1 MAIDLATGFNIGSKD
16 AIDERQVLTLE
27 QMKNLDESIYPDK
40 YFAICKDNGKLYLYN
55 VNNIVDSET
64 GKFRV
69 LEGNTVGDG
78 TTDSAYTTVVFD
90 KSIDMGKYLL
100 LAKITNANY
109 ANNIIKFS
117 CPNFKGQN
125 QVGFRYED
133 DMDIY
138 KFELHF
144 NTGSMREPNG
154 YGVTLKQHGL
164 GLYSYP
170 LNDPQNT
177 EPKIEEAIRLYW
189 DYSKGDIYVFLV
201 DMMTAIPH
209 CVLEYTGSG
218 TLLRENTFVM
228 DDIYNWRDGINGTWE
243 ESKWKSIPYNKL
255 ETPPIYELGGGS
267 GSAEGATTY
276 TSLSQLGLTA
286 DATIDDVRDKL
297 QVGESCCI
305 RTDAFTNWSTL
316 FNSVQWGYLK
326 ITKTVNGLCEIWL
339 NDITSDNRLYY
350 GIQASGKFSKWQQV
364 QTRLTYVSLSQLGLT
379 ADATIDD
386 VINALKEG
394 ETALISTNEFTNY
407 KDGMFPNQCTNDQYA
422 VIKVEKESG
431 SKVFLEWRQKAGNA
445 YAIGGLDGSN
455 KFTNWDNLVR
465 FKKDGFADDSIVCIG
480 NTLSSDGVIQTL
492 ESLGFSNDIL
502 TWSTGVYRVSH
513 VSELINLPSDI
524 VSTAPA
530 FRLEHY
536 DCKKWGGNHNPN
548 TNTYAVRHSVLYAEK
563 GNIYHRYYE
572 SGDTSGVYE
581 NDTGWQ
587 QIHTKKEDDS
597 YIPDMYDRNANGDMP
612 VVGFD
617 RLADSIAVRT
627 NRGLVSTTETEA
639 TYDEDYVGGYVFAGA
654 NDILVKDKEMFNKI
668 KVLVHIPGVLRIG
681 IVNDKIYEANPRYST
696 CLVKWLVA
704 DFVAFTG
711 LKEYDIDDTVLE
723 EGQSIFLECRVGV
736 SSWYLNTGEATQV
749 GAITYPANS
758 CTTGLNVFD
767 KLDTTTNNALFK
779 SQKVNSSSCLT
790 SFGSSMYS
798 IGGKI
803 RGNFK
808 ERAYNN
814 GATSSKETYEN
825 TEYFGGLNIGLY
837 RRTKYSDTRFC
848 KCVENCDSV
857 SIVGNGTS
865 YTKLFASLGQEALE
879 GKSVYAFKL
888 DVNTIGNIT
897 IYHMKGTT
905 KDTVE
910 IIDKYTHYV
919 RAKGLQTIHLP
930 FDIKLGKGEYIGFG
944 GIHCKSTSDNVVQC
958 ECKWHYK
965 YNTKVSWMNT
975 YDTRSTGFYNM
986 SVDLATYP
994 ERFTEFGVNTS
1005 YLNIELICRGEKRS
1019 PLEDKYI
1026 SFTGDSITTFAGFC
1040 TTKTGYPEGNPA
1052 GDNAV
1057 YYPASGKV
1065 INNIDA
1071 TWWGI
1076 LARDNRMKILR
1087 NDAWSGSRVS
1097 SSEGSTDTKCLC
1109 GANRRYYL
1117 RNGYDFATNS
1127 SYPFG
1132 RPEIIVSMIGTN
1144 DLSGGVELG
1153 QEMFK
1158 GVTGAEEE
1166 YKTILSAFSL
1176 FCRRIHDQ
1184 EGRGGVKIVHFL
1196 IPRGSDYGYANANGV
1211 TIADLSLH
1219 FERIAKA
1226 WGQYFIPL
1234 SYFNGIKP
1242 NAPKRWSCPTGS
1254 LFKNTSGIE
1263 FPSADGLH
1271 PNAMGMEVIADGV
1284 HRFLCNIL

>member
-1 MAIDLATGFNIGSKD
+1 MGVKIADK
-16 AIDERQVLTLE
+16 LE
-27 QMKNLDESIYPDK
+27 QFN
-40 YFAICKDNGKLYLYN
+40 NGTYYL
-55 VNNIVDSET
+55 VDSSAVEYVD
-64 GKFRV
+64 KD
-69 LEGNTVGDG
+69 GNTKSVKEALDS
-78 TTDSAYTTVVFD
+78 TPTDNSTHKTVIFENN
-90 KSIDMGKYLL
+90 IDMGKYLL

-109 ANNIIKFS
+109 SNNIIKFS
-117 CPNFKGQN
+117 CPNYKGVNDTGFK
-125 QVGFRYED
+125 YEN

-144 NTGSMREPNG
+144 NTGSRRENNS

-170 LNDPQNT
+170 LSNPKNT
-177 EPKIEEAIRLYW
+177 EPRLEEAIRLYW
-189 DYSKGDIYVFLV
+189 DYSEGDIYVFLV
-201 DMMTAIPH
+201 DLMTAIPH

-218 TLLRENTFVM
+218 TLLRKDTFVM
-228 DDIYNWRDGINGTWE
+228 DDLYNRRDGLNGTWQ

-255 ETPPIYELGGGS
+255 EVPPIYELGGGS
-267 GSAEGATTY
+267 AEGSATF
-276 TSLSQLGLTA
+276 TSLS
-286 DATIDDVRDKL
+286 
-297 QVGESCCI
+297 E
-305 RTDAFTNWSTL
+305 
-316 FNSVQWGYLK
+316 
-326 ITKTVNGLCEIWL
+326 
-339 NDITSDNRLYY
+339 
-350 GIQASGKFSKWQQV
+350 
-364 QTRLTYVSLSQLGLT
+364 LGLT

-386 VINALKEG
+386 VIVALKDG
-394 ETALISTNEFTNY
+394 ETAIINTNKFTNY
-407 KDGMFPNQCTNDQYA
+407 LTMFPNQCANDQYA
-422 VIKVEKESG
+422 ILKVERESANRC
-431 SKVFLEWRQKAGNA
+431 FIEWRQKEGGA
-445 YAIGGLDGSN
+445 YAIGGLNGSN
-455 KFTNWDNLVR
+455 KFTNWNNLVR

-480 NTLSSDGVIQTL
+480 NTTSNDGVVQTL

-513 VSELINLPSDI
+513 VSGLINLPSDI
-524 VSTAPA
+524 ISTAPA
-530 FRLEHY
+530 FRLEHH
-536 DCKKWGGNHNPN
+536 DCKKWGGDHNPN
-548 TNTYAVRHSVLYAEK
+548 TDTWAVRHSVLYAEN

-572 SGDTSGVYE
+572 SGDTAGVYA

-587 QIHTKKEDDS
+587 QIHTKKEDDG
-597 YIPDMYDRNANGDMP
+597 YIPDMYDRNANGDIP
-612 VVGFD
+612 VVPFD
-617 RLADSIAVRT
+617 RLANFIAVRQ
-627 NRGLVSTTETEA
+627 NAGLVSTTETDA
-639 TYDEDYVGGYVFAGA
+639 TYDEDYVGGYAFMGA
-654 NDILVKDKEMFNKI
+654 NDILVKNKEMFNKI

-681 IVNDKIYEANPRYST
+681 IVNDKILEPNPRYST
-696 CLVKWLVA
+696 CLVKWLVT

-711 LKEYDIDDTVLE
+711 MKEYDIDDTVLE
-723 EGQSIFLECRVGV
+723 EGQSIFLECRVGI

-749 GAITYPANS
+749 GAVTYPANS
-758 CTTGLNVFD
+758 CTTGLRVTD
-767 KLDTTTNNALFK
+767 TLDSTTNNILFK

-790 SFGSSMYS
+790 SFGGSMYY
-798 IGGKI
+798 IGGNI
-803 RGNFK
+803 RTNFAT
-808 ERAYNN
+808 RAYNS
-814 GATSSKETYEN
+814 GKGSSKEAYEN

-848 KCVENCDSV
+848 KCVENCDSI
-857 SIVGNGTS
+857 SIVGDGTS
-865 YTKLFASLGQEALE
+865 YAKLFASLGQEALE
-879 GKSVYAFKL
+879 GKSIYAFKL

-897 IYHMKGTT
+897 IYHMKGTS

-919 RAKGLQTIHLP
+919 RAEGLQTIHLP

-965 YNTKVSWMNT
+965 YNTRVSWMNT
-975 YDTRSTGFYNM
+975 YDRRQTGFYNM
-986 SVDLATYP
+986 TVDLATYP
-994 ERFTEFGVNTS
+994 ERFTEFGTNSS

-1040 TTKTGYPEGNPA
+1040 TTQTGYPEGNPA

-1057 YYPASGKV
+1057 YYPSSGKV
-1065 INNIDA
+1065 VNNVDA

-1109 GANRRYYL
+1109 GTQRRYFL
-1117 RNGYDFATNS
+1117 RN
-1127 SYPFG
+1127 SYTLETKSTYPVG

-1144 DLSGGVELG
+1144 DLSGNVELG
-1153 QEMFK
+1153 QEMFR
-1158 GVTGAEEE
+1158 GITGAEEE

-1176 FCRRIHDQ
+1176 FCRRLHAE
-1184 EGRGGVKIVHFL
+1184 EGNGGAKIVHFL
-1196 IPRGSDYGYANANGV
+1196 IPRGSDYGYANASGV
-1211 TIADLSLH
+1211 TIADLSLQ

-1254 LFKNTSGIE
+1254 MFKNTGVTE

-1271 PNAMGMEVIADGV
+1271 PNAMGMEAIADGV
-1284 HRFLCNIL
+1284 HRFLCSIM